1 MEKTQMGAGR
11 YQRPSTPHR
20 REYYSVECI
29 PRKTCQVIISLL
41 CEYTTELNRFSQITL
56 ATKDGVD
63 RLYVRQDNQERRQ
76 EHQAIIDCLTPI
88 DYAPQQSDF
97 ISRRQEG
104 TGQWLLDSN
113 EFQEWLNQS
122 KQTLLCTGIPGAGK
136 TVITSVVVDYLNE
149 NFQNDA
155 NIGIAICIA
164 TFDGSR
170 IRSLQ
175 IYS

>member
-1 MEKTQMGAGR
+1 
-11 YQRPSTPHR
+11 
-20 REYYSVECI
+20 
-29 PRKTCQVIISLL
+29 
-41 CEYTTELNRFSQITL
+41 
-56 ATKDGVD
+56 
-63 RLYVRQDNQERRQ
+63 
-76 EHQAIIDCLTPI
+76 
-88 DYAPQQSDF
+88 
-97 ISRRQEG
+97 
-104 TGQWLLDSN
+104 LDSN